1 VSVIRGTLLSG
12 GHHDAHAGPTG
23 QDPGSS
29 TREGWRPDEDAGTGS
44 EQQGSRPLHH
54 RFDRVHR
61 RAVRRRE
68 EGAGTRRHY
77 RTTQGGDPSTDGTK
91 ELLQTFDGLAT
102 PEPWAEAIGNKH
114 KTSTSKGAPL
124 KAVAVRAAA
133 QALADLSILNKD
145 DMRAIALNGERLADV
160 GAAWK
165 AVTAQ
170 SSGITW
176 RYVLILAGVPGVK
189 RTA

>member
-1 VSVIRGTLLSG
+1 VGLSYPEAIMTLTQDQLGKIQARVLAKVGDPTKMQELDLSNKGLALCIIDSIESTGVRYG
-12 GHHDAHAGPTG
+12 GVKKVLERD
-23 QDPGSS
+23 
-29 TREGWRPDEDAGTGS
+29 
-44 EQQGSRPLHH
+44 
-54 RFDRVHR
+54 VN
-61 RAVRRRE
+61 
-68 EGAGTRRHY
+68 Y